1 MAVSKVYKTRLV
13 SVAADNEKGVEIRK
27 ILEDAAFVGMACT
40 FVHDKNNLADANAV
54 KVYMEDGA
62 HIGYLMK
69 GAAKSLAPLIDAGKI
84 VHGYIKELS
93 YYDQS
98 KESITAWGGGGKEQ
112 LTNCYINVWACDA
125 GDDESACY
133 DLLKKPSAP
142 AAVKRKPEP
151 QAAAFAPL
159 PEQQRK
165 PQKRGLLASLFGK

>member
-1 MAVSKVYKTRLV
+1 MALSKVYNTRLV

-27 ILEDAAFVGMACT
+27 ILEDTAFVGMACS
-40 FVHDKNNLADANAV
+40 FVHEKDNVADANAV
-54 KVYMEDGA
+54 KVYLDDGA

-69 GAAKSLAPLIDAGKI
+69 GVAKALAPLIDAGKI

-125 GDDESACY
+125 GDDESVCY
-133 DLLKKPSAP
+133 DLLKRPSAP
-142 AAVKRKPEP
+142 AAAKRKPEP
-151 QAAAFAPL
+151 QAPISTPM
-159 PEQQRK
+159 PEQQNK
-165 PQKRGLLASLFGK
+165 PRKRGLLASLFGK